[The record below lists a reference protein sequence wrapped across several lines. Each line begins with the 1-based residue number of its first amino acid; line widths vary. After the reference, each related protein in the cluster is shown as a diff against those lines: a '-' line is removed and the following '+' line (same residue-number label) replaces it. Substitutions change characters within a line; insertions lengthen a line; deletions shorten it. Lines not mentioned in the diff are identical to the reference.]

1 MDDKDE
7 KLEPEKSEESAQEQE
22 EERPVAPEPEYP
34 PEIEDL
40 RRLCRY
46 LQNEI
51 DYLNRKVNSLQR
63 VYVDTFAEL
72 FITDRA
78 FRNSLI
84 EAGTLLGMDIERF
97 LEENQYRYSRA
108 EVREKVLEGLKS
120 TIDRKFKD
128 YFKTL

>member
-7 KLEPEKSEESAQEQE
+7 KLEQAEEPAEEQE
-22 EERPVAPEPEYP
+22 EEHSEAPEPEYP
-34 PEIEDL
+34 REIEDL

-63 VYVDTFAEL
+63 VYADIFAEL
-72 FITDRA
+72 FITDRS

-97 LEENQYRYSRA
+97 LEENQYRYSKA

-120 TIDRKFKD
+120 TIDQKFKN
-128 YFKTL
+128 YFKTQQ